1 MKYFFLQMRTAH
13 FIAIGPGMGPERTR
27 TVSSDSGCDVHLDP
41 LDHQFNSL
49 ESTVKV
55 WQARLLEVVKQEVN
69 RADEVTHW
77 ATEALSH
84 CNQGRKV
91 TEHFF
96 YFVQ

>member
-1 MKYFFLQMRTAH
+1 MRTDH
-13 FIAIGPGMGPERTR
+13 FINIVPDFGPWRTS
-27 TVSSDSGCDVHLDP
+27 TFSSDSGCAVHLDP
-41 LDHQFNSL
+41 LDHHFSSL

-55 WQARLLEVVKQEVN
+55 WQARLVEVVKQEVN

-96 YFVQ
+96 YFV